1 MHTFAR
7 ERQCRYVFTGLED
20 DTKVCTA
27 KVSSNDSISLAIVIG
42 IIVGLAFVVTAVGAL
57 IYCALAKTTP
67 SRTSA
72 DLSLGFSFNPS
83 RRNRSTGGRAGAHV
97 DPNFGVT
104 PPPEGRIAQPP
115 SYAEVG
121 AAKPPTYS
129 VIMAQSSVDTGTN
142 L

>member
-1 MHTFAR
+1 MD
-7 ERQCRYVFTGLED
+7 D
-20 DTKVCTA
+20 DTKVCAA
-27 KVSSNDSISLAIVIG
+27 KVTASGSISLAIVIG
-42 IIVGLAFVVTAVGAL
+42 VVVGLAFVVTAVGAL
-57 IYCALAKTTP
+57 FYCALEKATP

-83 RRNRSTGGRAGAHV
+83 HRNRLTATRAGARF
-97 DPNFGVT
+97 DPNFGVS

-115 SYAEVG
+115 TYAEVG
-121 AAKPPTYS
+121 AAKLPRYS